1 MKITFVS
8 RGRFIPSATEAKIQ
22 AETFDNTLTDFGER
36 ARRLDRKERDPIR
49 FLTFPLT
56 FLYVNPYTGKCY
68 CRIAAAISSQRYN
81 GTLSHKLYEKLEA
94 SSRISSSRDGQEFRV
109 E

>member
-22 AETFDNTLTDFGER
+22 AETFDNTLTDFEKR

-49 FLTFPLT
+49 ILTFPLT
-56 FLYVNPYTGKCY
+56 FLYVNSYTGKRY
-68 CRIAAAISSQRYN
+68 CRISTAISSQRHN
-81 GTLSHKLYEKLEA
+81 GILSHKLYEKLEA
-94 SSRISSSRDGQEFRV
+94 SFRISSL
-109 E
+109 

>member
-22 AETFDNTLTDFGER
+22 AETFDNTLTDFEKR

-49 FLTFPLT
+49 ILTFPLT
-56 FLYVNPYTGKCY
+56 FLYVNPYTGKRY
-68 CRIAAAISSQRYN
+68 CIFAAISSQRHN
-81 GTLSHKLYEKLEA
+81 GILSHKLYEKRVSIFLVCNA
-94 SSRISSSRDGQEFRV
+94 SKNFE
-109 E
+109 